1 MRDQP
6 CLWDGFR
13 GRMFVPEIRRGVT
26 YSRPNSGTDMPSKES
41 LQARPI
47 GRAASAVLG
56 IRSVSFELD
65 SSRSYANVFCKNLV
79 DHRFNAS

>member
-1 MRDQP
+1 
-6 CLWDGFR
+6 
-13 GRMFVPEIRRGVT
+13 
-26 YSRPNSGTDMPSKES
+26 